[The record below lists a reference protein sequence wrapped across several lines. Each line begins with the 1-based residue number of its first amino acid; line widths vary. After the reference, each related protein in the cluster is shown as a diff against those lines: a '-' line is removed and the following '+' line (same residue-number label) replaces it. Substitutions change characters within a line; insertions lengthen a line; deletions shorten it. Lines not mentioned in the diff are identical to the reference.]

1 MSSKRSIISSFIG
14 LSSINVLNIIIPIIT
29 MPYLSR
35 VLTPSGYGI
44 FLLFSSI
51 YIFIFILIDYS
62 SNIYAVR
69 EIAGIIDKNKE
80 QEIYTSIQSV
90 RLFFSVISFFLGVV
104 YIITTQSDNISFPFL
119 VLNIFVT
126 VIGYYL
132 TAPWY
137 HQGKQDMMILAVSSF
152 IARALQ
158 LIVIFYLVKSTDDL
172 KIAVISTSLVFFI
185 TGIIS
190 YLYRRYR
197 TGIKEKIKVKTI
209 YPNLKLG
216 FDSFIGDFAPNLY
229 SNLPPLLIGLFT
241 SPALFANYSLSMRL
255 VNIAGSFQLMLAKA
269 IYPSVVRGD
278 FSLGRM
284 TLINTLTGFI
294 PVIFIFL
301 FGSEIINIFLGQ
313 GYADV
318 ALYLKYLSPS
328 ILFASLLYSLSYGY
342 FFPNKLDG
350 KFRNISL
357 LVSVISAIVGYFL
370 IYKIGIIGAII
381 MFIMAR
387 FLFVIFYTY
396 NFIKLNK
403 K

>member
-35 VLTPSGYGI
+35 VLTPSGYGV

-51 YIFIFILIDYS
+51 YIFMFILVDYS

-69 EIAGIIDKNKE
+69 EIAGVIDKNKE
-80 QEIYTSIQSV
+80 QDIYTNIQSV
-90 RLFFSVISFFLGVV
+90 RFFFSVISFFLGVI
-104 YIITTQSDNISFPFL
+104 YIITTQSNSITFPFL
-119 VLNIFVT
+119 VLNIFIAIV
-126 VIGYYL
+126 GYYL

-152 IARALQ
+152 VARALQ
-158 LIVIFYLVKSTDDL
+158 LIVIFYLVTSVNDI

-185 TGIIS
+185 TGMLS
-190 YLYRRYR
+190 YFYRRYR
-197 TGIKEKIKVKTI
+197 KGIKERIKVKTI
-209 YPNLKLG
+209 YSNLKAG
-216 FDSFIGDFAPNLY
+216 FNSFIGDFAPNLY

-269 IYPSVVRGD
+269 IYPSVVKGNI
-278 FSLGRM
+278 SLGKM
-284 TLINTLTGFI
+284 ALINTVTGFI

-301 FGSEIINIFLGQ
+301 CGSEIINIFLGQ
-313 GYADV
+313 GYDDV

-328 ILFASLLYSLSYGY
+328 ILFTSLIYSLSYGY
-342 FFPNKLDG
+342 FFPNKLDE
-350 KFRNISL
+350 KFRDISL
-357 LVSVISAIVGYFL
+357 LVSVISAIAGYFL
-370 IYKIGIIGAII
+370 IYKIGVIGAII
-381 MFIMAR
+381 MFIVAR
-387 FLFVIFYTY
+387 FLFVTFYTY
-396 NFIKLNK
+396 NFFMLNK